1 MNRTIVSASVIL
13 IVTLFVSAGTLLSLD
28 VVSLGGES
36 NSLSIQVDQSEGV
49 NIYTMVEVDEGDND
63 EEVSVVYIYHEF
75 TFTAMGGGDA
85 ISWDFGDGTT
95 GVGSEV
101 KHQFEQ
107 PGVYTVTSTSITPD
121 DVYTSTLQVIVH
133 LEASAEVDNMELSL
147 IHI

>member
-13 IVTLFVSAGTLLSLD
+13 IVTLFVSAGALLSLD
-28 VVSLGGES
+28 VVSFGSES

-101 KHQFEQ
+101 MHQFEH
-107 PGVYTVTSTSITPD
+107 PD
-121 DVYTSTLQVIVH
+121 DPPRPP
-133 LEASAEVDNMELSL
+133 
-147 IHI
+147 